1 MDWIKHLEFTWWL
14 WHSCKTSAPFHEGCW
29 LLLSRVAVSLSVLC
43 PCRVFLALC
52 EDPKDRGT
60 IVAQGGGKVIAFMF
74 EVPDV
79 LLMSV
84 GSLRCVSSEG
94 R

>member
-1 MDWIKHLEFTWWL
+1 M
-14 WHSCKTSAPFHEGCW
+14 
-29 LLLSRVAVSLSVLC
+29 AVLLSVLC

-79 LLMSV
+79 LLMSA
-84 GSLRCVSSEG
+84 GSLRCVFSEG